1 MAQTERNFTLKKGET
16 TIDIRLRELAESHD
30 SRLTDELRKISE
42 TLVGLGEKGHER
54 FPNDSIGGKYRRKI
68 ARK

>member
-42 TLVGLGEKGHER
+42 TLVGLGKKVTSASPTIPSAANTEEK
-54 FPNDSIGGKYRRKI
+54 
-68 ARK
+68 